1 MSETPHLHQWRFFRS
16 GGFDQVELETGDDL
30 RNLAYLDPKLWTV
43 LNCPTTGLEF
53 DTRTA
58 ALLDANGDGQI
69 RVPEVLAAVEWV
81 CARLVDADLMFA
93 APGVPA
99 SAISDQDADGQAL
112 KAAAL
117 RALQYVGKNS
127 EDQLEVSD
135 LLDMTRLFSP
145 NHFNGDGV
153 ITAHLTDDE
162 GLQTLIN
169 EIRDTQGSLQDRS
182 GEEGINA
189 DHIDAFYKQLEEL
202 LAWQKITETKDE
214 KLYPLGAETA
224 TAAGIVDTLEEK
236 VNDYFVRC
244 RLASYDERA
253 SDHLNPAVATYDTLS
268 DRSLVPADTDVK
280 AMPLATIIAGR
291 PLPLSDGVN
300 PGWAALVAQLRD
312 KVVSPMLGEETG
324 LSDKN
329 ELTNEDWQTILAR
342 LAPYREWLAKRPD
355 SRLLE
360 LASER
365 LAAIKAQDRRKE
377 LLSLVD
383 EDLAAKSFADTVDDV
398 ERLVRYQ
405 RDLVTF
411 LQNFVTLSDFYRGI
425 RKAIF
430 QIGTLYIDQRSCELV
445 LRVDSV
451 DRHAAMAPFSG
462 CYLVYCTCERQGES
476 PLNIVAA
483 LTGGSVNELMVPGR
497 NGVYYDRQGRDW
509 KATVTRVVEQPVSL
523 RQAFWSP
530 YQRAAAFVE
539 AQLHKFAASRDENL
553 GTAAADAPAQ
563 AFDIARFAGI
573 FAAIGLA
580 IGAIGTALAAALAA
594 LFSLQW
600 WQIPLVFIGL
610 VVVIS
615 GPSVL
620 MAYLTLRNRN
630 LGPLLDAN
638 GWAVNTRARINV
650 PFGAALT
657 GVAEL
662 PAGSKRRLRDPY
674 ADRQKP
680 WKAWVFFG
688 AVAAAGV
695 AIWYWLWPLI

>member
-16 GGFDQVELETGDDL
+16 GGFDQVELNDGDDL

-53 DTRTA
+53 DARTA

-81 CARLVDADLMFA
+81 CARLIDANLMFE
-93 APGVPA
+93 APGVPV
-99 SAISDQDADGQAL
+99 SAIRDDDAAGQAL
-112 KAAAL
+112 KGATL
-117 RALQYVGKNS
+117 RALQYVGKQP
-127 EDQLEVSD
+127 DDVLDVSD

-145 NHFNGDGV
+145 QHFNGDGV
-153 ITAHLTDDE
+153 ITAHLTDDD

-169 EIRDTQGSLQDRS
+169 EIRDTQGSLTDRS

-189 DHIDAFYKQLEEL
+189 DHIEAFYTQVDEL
-202 LAWQKITETKDE
+202 LAWQETSEPQDE
-214 KLYPLGAETA
+214 KLYPLGADTA
-224 TAAGIVDTLEEK
+224 TAAAILDKLEQK

-244 RLASYDERA
+244 RLAAYDERA
-253 SDHLNPAVATYDTLS
+253 GEHLNPAVANYDTLG
-268 DRSLVPADTDVK
+268 DRSLVAADADLT
-280 AMPLATIIAGR
+280 AMPLATIVGGR
-291 PLPLSDGVN
+291 PLPLREGIN
-300 PGWAALVAQLRD
+300 PAWADLVAQLRD
-312 KVVSPMLGEETG
+312 NVVTPMLGEK
-324 LSDKN
+324 D
-329 ELTNEDWQTILAR
+329 ELDHEDWRTLVAR
-342 LAPYREWLAKRPD
+342 LAPYRDWLAKRPD
-355 SRLLE
+355 SKLLD
-360 LASER
+360 LASDR
-365 LAAIKAQDRRKE
+365 LTAIKAQDRGEE
-377 LLSLVD
+377 LLSLVE

-411 LQNFVTLSDFYRGI
+411 LHNFVTLSDFYRGT

-430 QIGTLYIDQRSCELV
+430 QVGTLYIDQRSCELV
-445 LRVDSV
+445 LRVDSI

-462 CYLVYCTCERQGES
+462 CYLIYCTCERQGET

-523 RQAFWSP
+523 RQAFWAP

-539 AQLHKFAASRDENL
+539 AQLHKFAASRDQGL
-553 GTAAADAPAQ
+553 GTTAAGAPAQ

-600 WQIPLVFIGL
+600 WQIPLVFIAL
-610 VVVIS
+610 MLVIS
-615 GPSVL
+615 GPSVF

-650 PFGAALT
+650 PFGGALT

-662 PAGSKRRLRDPY
+662 PAGSKRLLRDPY
-674 ADRQKP
+674 ADTRKP

-688 AVAAAGV
+688 AVAAA
-695 AIWYWLWPLI
+695 AAATWYWLWPLI